1 MADAHNYLV
10 PEYFS
15 GFSCKGG
22 SCRTTCCS
30 GWGISIS
37 MGEYFRLLG
46 LTCPPDLRRKLD
58 CAFHPVDNPTPDRYA
73 QITPNWLG
81 KCPLH
86 MDNGLCQLHAECG
99 EEALPAVC
107 RMYPRGAHTE
117 FAREC
122 SCANSCERVLEMLF
136 EMKEPM
142 RFEEKEL
149 SLGLP
154 EAEVDAENQAVRF
167 YRPVRQ
173 LIFEALQ
180 NREYGIPER
189 MALIGGM
196 LRLLNEAFKDGES
209 WIISGA
215 VEVCKAMTPPV
226 LPKKDER
233 LILRTAYRLCR
244 MFSKN
249 ASVEEIIAEAMSRLG
264 FSLEEEPDDRQL
276 DAAAKIFSADAARFD
291 SLFPEW
297 QRLFEQM
304 LVNHVFFACFPFS
317 ARHETLWDE
326 YMALCAVCV
335 FVRFIAVTGMTGCEG
350 EERLID
356 LCASAFRLIDHSAF
370 DRNAAALFRAKGNT
384 SFEEMIGITM
394 A

>member
-1 MADAHNYLV
+1 
-10 PEYFS
+10 
-15 GFSCKGG
+15 
-22 SCRTTCCS
+22 
-30 GWGISIS
+30 
-37 MGEYFRLLG
+37 
-46 LTCPPDLRRKLD
+46 
-58 CAFHPVDNPTPDRYA
+58 
-73 QITPNWLG
+73 
-81 KCPLH
+81 
-86 MDNGLCQLHAECG
+86 
-99 EEALPAVC
+99 
-107 RMYPRGAHTE
+107 
-117 FAREC
+117 
-122 SCANSCERVLEMLF
+122 
-136 EMKEPM
+136 
-142 RFEEKEL
+142 
-149 SLGLP
+149 
-154 EAEVDAENQAVRF
+154 
-167 YRPVRQ
+167 
-173 LIFEALQ
+173 
-180 NREYGIPER
+180 
-189 MALIGGM
+189 
-196 LRLLNEAFKDGES
+196 
-209 WIISGA
+209 
-215 VEVCKAMTPPV
+215 MTPPA

-297 QRLFEQM
+297 QRLLEQM

-370 DRNAAALFRAKGNT
+370 DRNAAALLRAKGNT